1 MKRILLCLVLISILL
16 SGCRKQTAPAAL
28 TDPRGSLPFDQRC
41 YNEGSFLETSFA
53 DYYSM
58 SSWAPPLA
66 FIQVQ
71 PKGSCGFVPLCSKP
85 NCTHSNES
93 CNAAC
98 VSGGGLGYCNN
109 RLFTVANSITD
120 PAGFSVISMLPDGTD
135 RRTETEIPNPVHS
148 DGTQGGSYQF
158 AFHENL
164 LLALY
169 TPSTNLPLEEQV
181 ERLYVVDL
189 TSGSVAEPFVAF
201 FSPGV
206 SLGGALRPVGSTIYV
221 EAYFRNAD
229 GTLENWWLALRLDTG
244 EVKKLFPFDYP
255 YEFYVEDDVFYYLL
269 PQGSFMEYDLRT
281 GQTTNRGTPMPEFA
295 TGLKLDGDLIYM
307 LSNAAPGNPESWD
320 LTMYFLNR
328 DYEVLDQL
336 HLDSGIVP
344 LYADADR
351 CYFTQAG
358 ASRLIGRLEKAE
370 IGTGNLKLLP
380 LE

>member
-1 MKRILLCLVLISILL
+1 MKRIFLCFLIVSILL
-16 SGCRKQTAPAAL
+16 AGCGKQTAPAAL

-41 YNEGSFLETSFA
+41 YNESGFLETSFA
-53 DYYSM
+53 DYYPM
-58 SSWAPPLA
+58 SSGATPLA

-71 PKGSCGFVPLCSKP
+71 PKGSRGFVPLCSKP

-181 ERLYVVDL
+181 ERLFVVDL
-189 TSGSVAEPFVAF
+189 TSGSVAESFEAF

-206 SLGGALRPVGSTIYV
+206 SLGGALRPVGSTIYA

-229 GTLENWWLALRLDTG
+229 GTLENWWIAMRLDTG

-255 YEFYVEDDVFYYLL
+255 YEFYVEDDIFYYLL
-269 PQGSFMEYDLRT
+269 PEGSFMEYDLRT
-281 GQTTNRGTPMPEFA
+281 GQTTSRGLPMPEFA

-307 LSNAAPGNPESWD
+307 LSNAAPGNPESWE

-336 HLDSGIVP
+336 HLDSGVVP
-344 LYADADR
+344 LYADADF